1 MTSIQKTKPNTRGE
15 WMNMRFTKAQL
26 LLDLAIVMRL
36 SHRGISLADIQE
48 RYGCCRRTAQ
58 RMKDAV
64 WDTFPLEETDRGE
77 ISGED
82 CKRWKVTQSNVDL
95 FISKEQ
101 VQS

>member
-1 MTSIQKTKPNTRGE
+1 
-15 WMNMRFTKAQL
+15 MNMRFTKAQL

-36 SHRGISLADIQE
+36 SHRGISIADIQE
-48 RYGCCRRTAQ
+48 RYNCCRRTAM
-58 RMKDAV
+58 RMRDAV
-64 WDTFPLEETDRGE
+64 WDMFPLEETDRGE

-95 FISKEQ
+95 FINKEQ